1 MAIGDNNNDI
11 EMLRT
16 AGWGVAM
23 GQASE
28 AVKSAARAVTASNR
42 EDGVAQAIQHY
53 ALRKAITADSNSF
66 KRLTCL

>member
-11 EMLRT
+11 EMVRT
-16 AGWGVAM
+16 VGWGVAM

-28 AVKSAARAVTASNR
+28 AVKAAARAITASNQ
-42 EDGVAQAIQHY
+42 EDGVAQAIQNY
-53 ALRKAITADSNSF
+53 ALRDAATADSNSL